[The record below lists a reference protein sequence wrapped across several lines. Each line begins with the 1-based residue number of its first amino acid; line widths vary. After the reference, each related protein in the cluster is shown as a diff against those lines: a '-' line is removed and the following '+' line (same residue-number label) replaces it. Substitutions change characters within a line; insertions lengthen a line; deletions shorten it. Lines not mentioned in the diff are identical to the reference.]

1 MGKYGGRTILGCKIE
16 LEETCLQ
23 VQGVC
28 IKHNRVRECLL
39 QVISCS
45 ISVACCDILLMSGF
59 CRSWQVEV
67 QVSSCRIAGKV
78 EGNVEKGGEA
88 GMQPVGMPELL
99 LRALGSCK
107 S

>member
-1 MGKYGGRTILGCKIE
+1 MGKYGGRKILGCKIE

-45 ISVACCDILLMSGF
+45 ISVACCDILPLSGF

-67 QVSSCRIAGKV
+67 QVSTAGLLV
-78 EGNVEKGGEA
+78 RSRAIVEKGGE
-88 GMQPVGMPELL
+88 GMQPVGMPELP
-99 LRALGSCK
+99 RALGSHCK